1 MIDFISL
8 KCNSEDQELNKSKYV
23 IKITLLTVNI
33 CCFIPDLDESTVYVL
48 GAVFYKNLG
57 LFLPTLR

>member
-1 MIDFISL
+1 MIGFILL
-8 KCNSEDQELNKSKYV
+8 KCNTEDQELSKSKYV
-23 IKITLLTVNI
+23 IKITLTVNV